1 MADFGFLSLTVLSWY
16 SGVIGGAIVVTL
28 LVSLTI
34 VYMQVRSIGGYPGSH
49 AAAIAEN
56 LEAVAVQTDPV
67 PTVLTAINND
77 LGDLARTLDAVEGH
91 MRTARTLF
99 ETLSEGA

>member
-1 MADFGFLSLTVLSWY
+1 MADFGFLNLTLLSWY
-16 SGVIGGAIVVTL
+16 SGAIGFAIVAAL

-49 AAAIAEN
+49 AASIAES
-56 LEAVAVQTDPV
+56 LDAVAVQTDPV
-67 PTVLTAINND
+67 PTVLTAINTD
-77 LGDLARTLDAVEGH
+77 LGELARTLDQVEGH
-91 MRTARTLF
+91 LRAARTLF